1 MTVDPTLAALILA
14 LVAVA
19 AFAVAKWWIL
29 RRPDPEVL
37 ALRAAEKLLK
47 PYTQA
52 QTPEALVA
60 AEAREKLRLAKI
72 KAFQDLVSSLK

>member
-1 MTVDPTLAALILA
+1 MTVDPILALIVIS

>member
-1 MTVDPTLAALILA
+1 MTIDPILALIVLA

-19 AFAVAKWWIL
+19 AFGFAKWWLL

-37 ALRAAEKLLK
+37 ALRAATKLLE
-47 PYTQA
+47 PYVQA
-52 QTPEALVA
+52 QTPEALVQ

-72 KAFQDLVSSLK
+72 KAFQDLAASLK

>member
-1 MTVDPTLAALILA
+1 MTIDPILALIVLA

-19 AFAVAKWWIL
+19 AFGFAKWWLL
-29 RRPDPEVL
+29 RRPDPEVV

-60 AEAREKLRLAKI
+60 AKAREELRLAKI
-72 KAFQDLVSSLK
+72 KAFQDLAASLK